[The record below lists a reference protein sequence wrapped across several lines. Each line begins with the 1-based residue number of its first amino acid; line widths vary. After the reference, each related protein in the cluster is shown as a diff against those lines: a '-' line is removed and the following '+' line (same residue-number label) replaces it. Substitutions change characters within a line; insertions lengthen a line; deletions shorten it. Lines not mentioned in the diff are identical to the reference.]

1 MGLPS
6 SFSFRSSQIDPTSMV
21 PAAPR
26 QVDAPAASD
35 RFERHLDENRPKD
48 DRKVDR
54 RDDRRQ
60 RDRTESARDAQKADS
75 DTQARADADE
85 TVEDAAAPIVAV
97 QAPVAPVADTK
108 PVTADAGEKPT
119 GTDATAPALDTGDL
133 LAADEAGDVKPEAGK
148 DAEAGKTPILA
159 DANAAKTD
167 KKETTKDTAAV
178 APETVAQ
185 VPVAAHV
192 DAHLKT
198 AKAPKAETKSGVAP
212 VSAPVPASQAPLAA
226 AASSVNTSD
235 DTPKTSSDVVD
246 PDAGL
251 AIKSKEGLGHEAAAG
266 MAEKSDAKTNAAQQT
281 PSAQT
286 AQTQTA
292 QTASAPANFARMVA
306 AATGGETAPAS
317 TTSGGDGA
325 AARLTDLQNVGG
337 NTQNQ
342 NSNTATVRIGTLPG
356 QTTPT
361 QVPAMAIALQ
371 VARNLQKGANR
382 FDIRLDPAEMG
393 RIDVRMEVK
402 KDGNVAAHL
411 TVDRPET
418 LDLLQRDA
426 RALQQ
431 ALNDAG
437 LQANA
442 DSLNFSLRDQNA
454 GGNAQNFNADAAGTS
469 STSAG
474 TTAEE
479 TVASPVYNINVS
491 ASGGVDIRV

>member
-6 SFSFRSSQIDPTSMV
+6 SVSFRSSQIDPTSMV

-26 QVDAPAASD
+26 QADAPGDSD
-35 RFERHLDENRPKD
+35 RFERHLDENRSKD

-60 RDRTESARDAQKADS
+60 RDRTESARDAKKADS
-75 DTQARADADE
+75 DTQARTETDE
-85 TVEDAAAPIVAV
+85 TTDDAATPVVAV

-108 PVTADAGEKPT
+108 TATADTAGKAT

-133 LAADEAGDVKPEAGK
+133 LAADKTGDVKPDAGK
-148 DAEAGKTPILA
+148 DAEADQTPVLA
-159 DANAAKTD
+159 DADAAKTD
-167 KKETTKDTAAV
+167 KKETKKDTATV
-178 APETVAQ
+178 APETLAQ

-192 DAHLKT
+192 DAHVKT
-198 AKAPKAETKSGVAP
+198 AKTPKAETKSGVAP

-226 AASSVNTSD
+226 AASGVDVSD
-235 DTPKTSSDVVD
+235 DTPKTSSDVAD

-266 MAEKSDAKTNAAQQT
+266 MAEKSDAKTNAAQPT
-281 PSAQT
+281 PG

-306 AATGGETAPAS
+306 AATGGDTAPAS
-317 TTSGGDGA
+317 ATSSTDSA

-371 VARNLQKGANR
+371 VARNLQKGVNR

-469 STSAG
+469 STSANAA
-474 TTAEE
+474 AEE
-479 TVASPVYNINVS
+479 TVVSLVYNLNVS